1 MANQKQMS
9 GSISANL
16 FFVKLGFV
24 GMYLFDAGESLIAFD
39 TGINSKATLAKL
51 DKLRIVSKRVKH
63 VFLTHSDR
71 DHVGGLAAFP
81 GAKVYLPKAEGAMLD
96 HSTPRFF
103 GLVYSKPLPV
113 KHELLDD
120 SQVLEIGNALI
131 KCLSTPGHTV
141 GSMSYL
147 INNSVLVVGDIL
159 NLKQGKV
166 VMDRGFMQLNKPK
179 QRESIQKLSQL
190 KGISLICTAHTGYT
204 NDFDG
209 AMQDW
214 VAVQPRQTLP

>member
-1 MANQKQMS
+1 MTDQKQTS
-9 GSISANL
+9 GLISANL
-16 FFVKLGFV
+16 FFVKPGFFAI
-24 GMYLFDAGESLIAFD
+24 YLFDAGESMIAFD
-39 TGINSKATLAKL
+39 TGINAKSTLSEL
-51 DKLRIVSKRVKH
+51 EKLRVDPKKVTH
-63 VFLTHSDR
+63 VLLTHSDR

-81 GAKVYLPKAEGAMLD
+81 SAKVYLPKAEIAMLD
-96 HSTPRFF
+96 HSTPRLF
-103 GLVYSKPLPV
+103 GLVYSKPLRV

-120 SQVLEIGNALI
+120 NQVFAIGNVSI
-131 KCLSTPGHTV
+131 RCLSTPGHTA

-179 QRESIQKLSQL
+179 QRESIQKLSKL
-190 KGISLICTAHTGYT
+190 KGISLLCTAHTGYT

-214 VAVQPRQTLP
+214 FGVQTQQTLR

>member
-1 MANQKQMS
+1 
-9 GSISANL
+9 
-16 FFVKLGFV
+16 
-24 GMYLFDAGESLIAFD
+24 
-39 TGINSKATLAKL
+39 
-51 DKLRIVSKRVKH
+51 
-63 VFLTHSDR
+63 
-71 DHVGGLAAFP
+71 
-81 GAKVYLPKAEGAMLD
+81 MLD

-103 GLVYSKPLPV
+103 GLVYTKSLPV

-120 SQVLEIGNALI
+120 NQVLAIGNALI

-166 VMDRGFMQLNKPK
+166 VMDRGFMQLNRPK

-204 NDFDG
+204 NDFGG

-214 VAVQPRQTLP
+214 IAVQP

>member
-1 MANQKQMS
+1 MADKKQPS

-24 GMYLFDAGESLIAFD
+24 AMYLFDAGESLIAFD
-39 TGINSKATLAKL
+39 TGLNAKATLAEL
-51 DKLRIVSKRVKH
+51 EKLRVDPKRVKH
-63 VFLTHSDR
+63 VLLTHSDR

-81 GAKVYLPKAEGAMLD
+81 NAKVYLPKAEVAMLD
-96 HSTPRFF
+96 HTTPRFL

-113 KHELLDD
+113 KPELLDEN
-120 SQVLEIGNALI
+120 EILTIGSASI

-159 NLKQGKV
+159 NLKQGEV
-166 VMDRGFMQLNKPK
+166 VMDRGFMQLDKTK
-179 QRESIQKLSQL
+179 RRESILRLSQL
-190 KGISLICTAHTGYT
+190 EGISLLCTAHTGYSE
-204 NDFDG
+204 DFSE
-209 AMQDW
+209 AMKSW
-214 VAVQPRQTLP
+214 LSTAVCP

>member
-1 MANQKQMS
+1 MADQKQTS

-24 GMYLFDAGESLIAFD
+24 GMYLFDAGECLIAFD
-39 TGINSKATLAKL
+39 TGINSKATLAEL
-51 DKLRIVSKRVKH
+51 AKLRVVSKRVKH

-81 GAKVYLPKAEGAMLD
+81 GAKAYLPRAEVAMLD

-103 GLVYSKPLPV
+103 GLVYNKPLPV

-120 SQVLEIGNALI
+120 NQVLAIGDASI
-131 KCLSTPGHTV
+131 KCLSTPGHTA

-190 KGISLICTAHTGYT
+190 KGVSLICTAHTGYT
-204 NDFDG
+204 NDFDS
-209 AMQDW
+209 AMRDW
-214 VAVQPRQTLP
+214 VAARP

>member
-1 MANQKQMS
+1 MADKIQPS
-9 GSISANL
+9 GSISTNL
-16 FFVKLGFV
+16 FSVKLGFV
-24 GMYLFDAGESLIAFD
+24 AMYLFDAGDSLIAFD
-39 TGINSKATLAKL
+39 TGINSKATLAEIE
-51 DKLRIVSKRVKH
+51 KLRVDPKRVKH
-63 VFLTHSDR
+63 VLLTHSDR

-81 GAKVYLPKAEGAMLD
+81 NAKVYLPKAEVAMLD
-96 HSTPRFF
+96 RSTPRFL

-120 SQVLEIGNALI
+120 NQVLAIGNSSI
-131 KCLSTPGHTV
+131 KCLSTPGHTI

-159 NLKQGKV
+159 NLKQGRV

-209 AMQDW
+209 AVKDW
-214 VAVQPRQTLP
+214 VTVQS

>member
-1 MANQKQMS
+1 MTDKSRTS

-24 GMYLFDAGESLIAFD
+24 SMYLFDAGESLIAFD
-39 TGINSKATLAKL
+39 TGINAKSTLAAIE
-51 DKLRIVSKRVKH
+51 KLRVDPKKVTH
-63 VFLTHSDR
+63 VLLTHSDR

-81 GAKVYLPKAEGAMLD
+81 GAKVYLPKGEVAMLD
-96 HSTPRFF
+96 HSTPRLF
-103 GLVYSKPLPV
+103 GLLYSKPLPV

-120 SQVLEIGNALI
+120 NQILAIGNAAI
-131 KCLSTPGHTV
+131 KCISTPGHTV

-166 VMDRGFMQLNKPK
+166 VLDRGFMQLNKPK

-190 KGISLICTAHTGYT
+190 KGISLLCTAHTGYT
-204 NDFDG
+204 KDFAG
-209 AMQDW
+209 AMKDW
-214 VAVQPRQTLP
+214 VVLQP